1 LPQQQLPP
9 QQQLQQQ
16 QLQPQQQLSQ
26 QQLSQQQLP
35 QQQLPQQQ
43 LPQQQLPQQQL
54 PPQPVHQTPPQQQL
68 PPKPVQQTPPQQQ
81 LQPQPVQQTP
91 PQQPNF
97 EPFSTV
103 VSEVTEETLAYVKT
117 GPTIILFY
125 APWCV
130 HCVHFKPIYEK
141 IATTCLENQIGVR
154 FAALD
159 GSKFPKVIQD
169 YKLKAYPTIGV
180 IRNNEFT
187 MFTGQRSEHDIISW
201 IQTL

>member
-1 LPQQQLPP
+1 MI
-9 QQQLQQQ
+9 
-16 QLQPQQQLSQ
+16 
-26 QQLSQQQLP
+26 
-35 QQQLPQQQ
+35 
-43 LPQQQLPQQQL
+43 
-54 PPQPVHQTPPQQQL
+54 
-68 PPKPVQQTPPQQQ
+68 
-81 LQPQPVQQTP
+81 
-91 PQQPNF
+91 NF
-97 EPFSTV
+97 KHLGGLVVRNHKIIIGVLLIVVIVVTV
-103 VSEVTEETLAYVKT
+103 VLSLYFIKRSEGFENDGSSKALSNALVDATSLTPSKGECAVV
-117 GPTIILFY
+117 LFY

-141 IATTCLENQIGVR
+141 IATTCLEKQIGVR